1 MWAGSEWVEQGTR
14 WASDQLERLGIGI
27 VGPGEQIRLESWSAV
42 LCLPTTGGSMF
53 FKAVTPVHGFE
64 PTLTN
69 LLARIRPGSVS
80 DVVAIDEERR
90 WMLTR
95 DAGTRLRELVR
106 TPGDVRLWEEAL
118 PRYAELQIAVA
129 EAGIDLLTLGVP
141 DQRLAA
147 LPELLERV
155 LEDRDALLIGQPDG
169 LSAEQA
175 VELRR
180 RAPSFGTQCA
190 DLAAYGIPETIQH
203 DDLHDGNVFVNDG
216 RYVFFDWGDSCV
228 SHPFTTL
235 AVTLRALAWKLDLE
249 PGGSWAARLRDAYLE
264 PWPNLR
270 SKDGLEA
277 AFELAYAVGTVAR
290 ALAWYRMTAPEKPE
304 DRGDDAESIPYG
316 LRLWLERG
324 PLGTWH

>member
-1 MWAGSEWVEQGTR
+1 MCGCG
-14 WASDQLERLGIGI
+14 
-27 VGPGEQIRLESWSAV
+27 
-42 LCLPTTGGSMF
+42 
-53 FKAVTPVHGFE
+53 
-64 PTLTN
+64 
-69 LLARIRPGSVS
+69 
-80 DVVAIDEERR
+80 
-90 WMLTR
+90 
-95 DAGTRLRELVR
+95 
-106 TPGDVRLWEEAL
+106 EEAL

-155 LEDRDALLIGQPDG
+155 LEDRDALLIGQPNG

-203 DDLHDGNVFVNDG
+203 DDLHDGNVFVDAG

-235 AVTLRALAWKLDLE
+235 VVTLRALAWKLDLE
-249 PGGSWAARLRDAYLE
+249 PGREWATRIRDAYLE
-264 PWPNLR
+264 PWGSFASPP
-270 SKDGLEA
+270 
-277 AFELAYAVGTVAR
+277 ELAAAATLAYGVGTLGR
-290 ALAWYRMTAPEKPE
+290 ALAWHRMLAARTPEERAADPE
-304 DRGDDAESIPYG
+304 TVPYG
-316 LRLWLERG
+316 LRLWLADG
-324 PLGTWH
+324 PIGSWR